1 VPPAWRVIERV
12 RELLG
17 QVWLLLS
24 AFGICFA
31 ALSAVEEIANGE
43 VAKSLAALG
52 LGLIVYLTIGR
63 PKRE

>member
-1 VPPAWRVIERV
+1 V